1 MLNEQLYL
9 CTSVYVIFG
18 RPLKDVR
25 SMITQPNMYALAQSH
40 SSVKDQ
46 ALYSSARV
54 EHLAALK
61 PSVTQSGVE
70 YRSVM
75 KLGLGMFGKY
85 LILLQIVGR
94 IISVI
99 RQTGH
104 IQTLHKHFHGELR
117 NILLL

>member
-1 MLNEQLYL
+1 MLNEQVYL
-9 CTSVYVIFG
+9 CTSVYVTFG

-25 SMITQPNMYALAQSH
+25 SMITQPNMYALARSH

-46 ALYSSARV
+46 ALYSSTRV
-54 EHLAALK
+54 EHLADLK

-75 KLGLGMFGKY
+75 KLELGMFGKY
-85 LILLQIVGR
+85 LIRLQIVGR

-104 IQTLHKHFHGELR
+104 IQTLHKHL
-117 NILLL
+117 